1 MISLTINDKKI
12 EIEEGLTL
20 LKAAE
25 KAGVRIPTLCS
36 HKALSP
42 YGACRLCLVE
52 ISKDGGPPEI
62 QASCT
67 YPALEGQVVQ
77 TDSERVIK
85 TRKIITELLL
95 ARCPDLEEIKN
106 LARELGVEKTRIKPK
121 NKDCTLCGLCVRMCE
136 ERMGRAAISFSGRG
150 PRREVTSPFGKPSDV
165 CQACGACDFICPT
178 GKIRLPEVSKN
189 EPYPILFEHN
199 MGLNSRPAIYIPYPQ
214 AIPNKATIDSRYCI
228 HILRDK
234 CEICKEFC
242 EAGAI
247 DYDQK
252 EEKLDLKVG
261 SIILCLFLG
270 VFYSLRALR
279 YG

>member
-52 ISKDGGPPEI
+52 ISKGGGPPEI

-67 YPALEGQVVQ
+67 YPAIEGMVVQ

-95 ARCPDLEEIKN
+95 ARCPDSEEIKN
-106 LARELGVEKTRIKPK
+106 LAKELGVEKTRIKPK

-136 ERMGRAAISFSGRG
+136 ERMGVAAVSFVNRG
-150 PRREVTSPFGKPSDV
+150 SQREGKPPFEMPSEV
-165 CQACGACDFICPT
+165 CQVCG
-178 GKIRLPEVSKN
+178 
-189 EPYPILFEHN
+189 
-199 MGLNSRPAIYIPYPQ
+199 
-214 AIPNKATIDSRYCI
+214 
-228 HILRDK
+228 
-234 CEICKEFC
+234 
-242 EAGAI
+242 
-247 DYDQK
+247 
-252 EEKLDLKVG
+252 
-261 SIILCLFLG
+261 
-270 VFYSLRALR
+270 
-279 YG
+279 